1 MTTITTTRTERST
14 GPRLAAAVACAGL
27 LCTAAALP
35 AQAQDTG
42 EPVRDP
48 AYGTQPWVEHAVTDD
63 HRSLVFS
70 TRYNRSAED
79 ITVRVHPSGDGETET
94 AGVEVPFTAAPEI
107 DGGVVDLVETRRALG
122 EAGTGEVYYQVS
134 IAGEDPDPAIYF
146 EPDADLDD
154 DVPAPPVATSYMSAL
169 TDTLMTAPDSWT
181 RSVTVA
187 QDTAVEYREHLSGP
201 GDAGTPDL
209 DPDVFVSVDVAE
221 QPSHGTVETEAE
233 VVHGLYGD
241 RIVVDVTYRPEE
253 GFTGEDTYTL
263 QYTMD
268 DETRVEAATVTVGDE
283 AAAGVDADGDGVAGY
298 RASNADWVE
307 GEPGP
312 EDPAPGDDEGDSGDH
327 TVPDQVETGGEAM
340 PLMAAGACATAAA
353 LVGAMLIGRRRARAQ
368 RRES

>member
-79 ITVRVHPSGDGETET
+79 ITVRVHPSGDGETE
-94 AGVEVPFTAAPEI
+94 GVEVPFTAAPEI

-154 DVPAPPVATSYMSAL
+154 DVPAPPVVTSYMSAL

-209 DPDVFVSVDVAE
+209 DPDDFVSVDVAE
-221 QPSHGTVETEAE
+221 QPSRGTVETEAE

-340 PLMAAGACATAAA
+340 PLMAAGAGATAAA